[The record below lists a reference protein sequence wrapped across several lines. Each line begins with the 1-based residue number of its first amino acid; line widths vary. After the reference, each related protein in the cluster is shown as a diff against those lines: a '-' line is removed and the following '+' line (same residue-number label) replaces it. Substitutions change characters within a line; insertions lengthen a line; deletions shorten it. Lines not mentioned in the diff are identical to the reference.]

1 EQRAAKDVDIAKAEQ
16 TREKEIRRLHKELEA
31 AKYHRIPSLQ
41 QSPGPSELPAF
52 GKPERLNGI
61 LAGDESNAHESLADQ
76 LHAHFAWPAE
86 DHQAELER
94 LQEELRSMQEFYE
107 NKSSGATNQAL
118 EETQATLKTER
129 EEVQHLRRELNDSMQ
144 SKRLLDS
151 ATNQALEETQATLKT
166 EREEVQHLRRDLN
179 DSMQSKRLLDSATN
193 QALEETQAN
202 LKTEME
208 EVQHLRRDLND
219 SMQSKRLLDSA
230 TNQALEE
237 TQATLKTERE
247 VQHLRRELNDSLCS
261 IRAPDGIRSRTKDDQ
276 SQVKELQGILK
287 EKEEELM
294 NFAETAKRREKR
306 LEDEVVQLREA
317 SARPMP
323 GTAQS
328 VHTSKVRQ
336 KVEARQPHTEDVAS
350 CSSASQKEPSD
361 DVEMLRAL
369 AALRYVEAHWY
380 P

>member
-129 EEVQHLRRELNDSMQ
+129 EEVQHLRRDLNDSMQ

-166 EREEVQHLRRDLN
+166 ERE
-179 DSMQSKRLLDSATN
+179 
-193 QALEETQAN
+193 
-202 LKTEME
+202 
-208 EVQHLRRDLND
+208 
-219 SMQSKRLLDSA
+219 
-230 TNQALEE
+230 
-237 TQATLKTERE
+237 E